1 MRLWITSCL
10 VLFGLIELYQ
20 WIKHFTL
27 PLPMFI
33 LGGALL
39 AIASNY
45 DKLAS
50 WSLGNSTPDSQP
62 PLDTV
67 DSPSWNSLN
76 QSQTQPLSEQRKS
89 ISFTIRRFN
98 KEL

>member
-10 VLFGLIELYQ
+10 VLFGMIELYQ

-45 DKLAS
+45 DKLAN
-50 WSLGNSTPDSQP
+50 WSLGNSTPDFPSP
-62 PLDTV
+62 PNTV
-67 DSPSWNSLN
+67 DSPSRNTLN
-76 QSQTQPLSEQRKS
+76 QSQTQPLSKQRKS
-89 ISFTIRRFN
+89 ISFTIRGVN

>member
-10 VLFGLIELYQ
+10 VLFGMIELYQ

-45 DKLAS
+45 DKLAN
-50 WSLGNSTPDSQP
+50 WSLGDSTTDS
-62 PLDTV
+62 PLPLETV
-67 DSPSWNSLN
+67 DSPSRNTLN
-76 QSQTQPLSEQRKS
+76 QSQTQPLPQHRKS
-89 ISFTIRRFN
+89 ISFTIKRFN

>member
-10 VLFGLIELYQ
+10 VLFGMIELYQ

-45 DKLAS
+45 DKLAN
-50 WSLGNSTPDSQP
+50 WSLGNSTTDSP
-62 PLDTV
+62 PTLDSV
-67 DSPSWNSLN
+67 DSPRWNTLN
-76 QSQTQPLSEQRKS
+76 QSQTQPLPQHRKP

-98 KEL
+98 KES